1 MKKELLLALSC
12 SAWLAALPST
22 GLAQTAPLPA
32 LDADLS
38 QTSVSGISSGGFMAA
53 QLATAYSATFT
64 GVGVIAA
71 GPYYCAGTYE
81 ALPLLQNALT
91 TCMSPLAP
99 SVGADARVSWKNA
112 LRFAAAGKID
122 PVANLARQRVYI
134 FSGGGDRTVKTMV
147 VDQVEQYYR
156 LAGTPAQS
164 IRYHKDASAGHSIIT
179 KAAGDVACPMTLAP
193 FINNCGFVQ
202 SHELLRHIY
211 PQKKSAPITAAAQGE
226 IIQFNQ
232 SEFVKGTRSSMD
244 QDAYVYVPKYCKSN
258 RCIVHVALHG
268 CLQGAGRIGAR
279 FYTGTGYNEYA
290 DQNKMIVLYPQA
302 AVSTGVPPNPQ
313 GCWDFWGYSSEDQN
327 APSFFTQGAPQ
338 MSAIVAMVRRLGQ
351 ARSAQP

>member
-1 MKKELLLALSC
+1 MMNKERLLAIPFA
-12 SAWLAALPST
+12 AWLATIPVGASADTP
-22 GLAQTAPLPA
+22 ALPA

-53 QLATAYSATFT
+53 QLATAYSATFM

-81 ALPLLQNALT
+81 SLPFLQNAMT
-91 TCMSPLAP
+91 TCMAPLAA
-99 SVGADARVSWKNA
+99 SVGADARISWNNA
-112 LRFAAAGKID
+112 VRFAGAGRID

-134 FSGGGDRTVKTMV
+134 FSGAADHTVKTMV

-156 LAGTPAQS
+156 LAGVPEQN
-164 IRYHKDASAGHSIIT
+164 IRYRKGGAGHSIIT
-179 KAAGDVACPMTLAP
+179 KTNGDVRCELTQAP

-211 PQKKSAPITAAAQGE
+211 AQKNQVIGSGPAQGE
-226 IIQFNQ
+226 IVKFNQ
-232 SEFVKGTRSSMD
+232 REFIKGTRDSMD
-244 QDAYVYVPKYCKSN
+244 NDAYVYIPKYCTSN

-268 CLQGAGRIGAR
+268 CLQGAAQIGAR
-279 FYTGTGYNEYA
+279 FYKGTGYNEYA

-302 AVSTGVPPNPQ
+302 SASTGIPPNPQ

-327 APSFFTQGAPQ
+327 TPTFFTQDAPQ

-351 ARSAQP
+351 ARATRP